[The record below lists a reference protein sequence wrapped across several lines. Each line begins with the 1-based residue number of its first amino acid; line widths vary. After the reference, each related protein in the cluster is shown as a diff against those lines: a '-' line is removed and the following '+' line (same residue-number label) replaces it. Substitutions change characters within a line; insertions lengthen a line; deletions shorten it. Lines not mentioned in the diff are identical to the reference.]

1 MRVIL
6 AEIEKTMKIWLCY
19 PLLIG
24 FWAVFPLLWVSPF
37 VFQGLALVGGLS
49 SSPFKNLTGTG
60 NYMAFVLIGAMVSTY
75 VFSGLWG
82 VGNSLREETYWGT
95 LEFIYATLMVIFQAL
110 ICVFLFGVALTLGKL
125 LPILLI
131 LVLLLV
137 GFYGFAI
144 AFAGL
149 TLLIKEAHGLVHTM
163 EYVFYLY
170 ALVAIR
176 AIMLLNKGFGEV
188 WQVTLILLLI
198 ILLQLGLLHLIF
210 KLIFDINGILPS
222 LLVVGLMLIAIY
234 GLGMMIAALALFLQ
248 KISHLLPTTYG
259 ILTIRHLLIGE
270 EMGFSMATSLF
281 RLAILGMVWVGF
293 GLFIFALV
301 DKKTRREGTLGHY

>member
-1 MRVIL
+1 
-6 AEIEKTMKIWLCY
+6 MKIWLCY
-19 PLLIG
+19 PVLIG
-24 FWAVFPLLWVSPF
+24 FWAVFPLLWVLPF
-37 VFQGLALVGGLS
+37 IFQGLALVGGLS
-49 SSPFKNLTGTG
+49 SLPFKNLTGTE

-95 LEFIYATLMVIFQAL
+95 LEFIFLSPTRPIVVLIGKTIAEFIYATLMVIFQAL

-131 LVLLLV
+131 LVFLLV

-163 EYVFYLY
+163 EYVFYLFSPIRYPVEVNPITKVISALVPLTY

-176 AIMLLNKGFGEV
+176 ALMLLNKSFGEI
-188 WQVTLILLLI
+188 WQVTLILLLMDGV
-198 ILLQLGLLHLIF
+198 LLGGGYLIF
-210 KLIFDINGILPS
+210 AWLE
-222 LLVVGLMLIAIY
+222 
-234 GLGMMIAALALFLQ
+234 
-248 KISHLLPTTYG
+248 
-259 ILTIRHLLIGE
+259 R
-270 EMGFSMATSLF
+270 
-281 RLAILGMVWVGF
+281 
-293 GLFIFALV
+293 
-301 DKKTRREGTLGHY
+301 KTRKVGTIGMH